1 MRLRSLALGEERG
14 RRRRVFWPPTPWG
27 AMLRFLI
34 VIIRNLISSM
44 SKRTPLLEGRLSY
57 RVKRL
62 ERALRASMEDAL
74 RGAGISAPQYTTMVA
89 LEAHPG
95 SSNATLSRICFVTPQ
110 TMNELIQGL
119 EAGSLV
125 ERLEGDVDRREIA
138 LQLTDEGRRRL
149 TAGHKQILEVE
160 AAALAPLSEAQRR
173 SFLDHLDAC
182 SATLEGGQ
190 RKRRAIQKPLKRGRT
205 RRPGRD

>member
-1 MRLRSLALGEERG
+1 
-14 RRRRVFWPPTPWG
+14 
-27 AMLRFLI
+27 
-34 VIIRNLISSM
+34 M
-44 SKRTPLLEGRLSY
+44 SKKTPLLEGRLSY

-62 ERALRASMEDAL
+62 ERALRASMEAAL
-74 RGAGISAPQYTTMVA
+74 RGASISAPQYATMVA

-125 ERLEGDVDRREIA
+125 ERVDADVDRREIA
-138 LQLTDEGRRRL
+138 LGLTDEGTRRL
-149 TAGHKQILEVE
+149 AAGHKQVLEVE
-160 AAALAPLSEAQRR
+160 AAALAPLSDGQRR
-173 SFLDHLDAC
+173 AFLDHLDAC

-190 RKRRAIQKPLKRGRT
+190 GKKRAIRKPVRRGRAP
-205 RRPGRD
+205 RPR